1 MYLVNSDLNLCCQCW
16 SDVPPT
22 PPDWLVNISTSEGDT
37 KYTLY
42 DGSSEECTKWRFL
55 NVHDYYADKDTT
67 YPVAEVGD
75 DSAIQWQNVNVDN
88 NAFDESVFD
97 IPDECTKG
105 CNDLMSINDKIRNGN
120 GNTKSKV
127 GNSNNISADTQP
139 HWLWLQGTS
148 DNGNLGQFHCGM

>member
-67 YPVAEVGD
+67 YPVAFILLV
-75 DSAIQWQNVNVDN
+75 APVCLRVCKIHRC
-88 NAFDESVFD
+88 
-97 IPDECTKG
+97 ITKIT
-105 CNDLMSINDKIRNGN
+105 L
-120 GNTKSKV
+120 
-127 GNSNNISADTQP
+127 
-139 HWLWLQGTS
+139 
-148 DNGNLGQFHCGM
+148 